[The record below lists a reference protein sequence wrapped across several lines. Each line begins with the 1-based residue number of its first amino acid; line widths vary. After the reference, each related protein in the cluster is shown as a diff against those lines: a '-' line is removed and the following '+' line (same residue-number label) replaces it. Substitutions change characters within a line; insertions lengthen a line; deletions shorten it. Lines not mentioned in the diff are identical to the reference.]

1 MRTFLLATTLL
12 LAPKL
17 AFCAPSCA
25 VASAAVEATA
35 PPTSPATRLER
46 LALSSGSQAAPLDP
60 DRISRVPALRRIA
73 SNGAQLFDLGTQH
86 GIQAVFARNGSTF
99 QVFYLAPDGQAAI
112 GGVMWDAA
120 GHNVTRDQV
129 APIDGTIP
137 TVTIGTPAPPVH
149 TVAPT
154 PVDASIPAVS
164 ALRVAE
170 GTTFGS
176 VGVASAPRLY
186 VFIDP
191 LCAFSVRVMDQ
202 LRPYVAAGKLQ
213 LAVIP
218 LSEIDY
224 ETYGQSTV
232 AAKSLLSLAPE
243 QIVTAWR
250 NQQTTPLPPASPEAD
265 TLLARNMAAA
275 QAIALRGTPTMVWR
289 KADGTEGRV
298 EGIPDSID
306 ALIASMGR

>member
-1 MRTFLLATTLL
+1 MRTLLLATTLL
-12 LAPKL
+12 LAPRL

-25 VASAAVEATA
+25 IASAVAEAAV
-35 PPTSPATRLER
+35 PPTSPATQPEGS
-46 LALSSGSQAAPLDP
+46 ALSLGNQAVLLDA
-60 DRISRVPALRRIA
+60 DRISRVPALRRIS
-73 SNGAQLFDLGTQH
+73 SNGAQLFDLGVQH
-86 GIQAVFARNGSTF
+86 GLQTVFARNGSTF

-129 APIDGTIP
+129 APIGGTIP
-137 TVTIGTPAPPVH
+137 TITIGTPTLPVPASSPMP
-149 TVAPT
+149 VAI
-154 PVDASIPAVS
+154 SIPAIS
-164 ALRVAE
+164 ALKVAE

-186 VFIDP
+186 IFIDP
-191 LCAFSVRVMDQ
+191 LCSFSVKAMDQ

-218 LSEIDY
+218 LSVLDY
-224 ETYGQSTV
+224 EDHGQSTV
-232 AAKSLLSLAPE
+232 AAKSLLSLPSE

-250 NQQTTPLPPASPEAD
+250 NQQATKLPPASPDAD
-265 TLLARNMAAA
+265 VLLERNMAAA
-275 QAIALRGTPTMVWR
+275 QALALRGTPTMVWR
-289 KADGTEGRV
+289 KADGTEGKV

-306 ALIASMGR
+306 TLIASMER